1 MGRAS
6 WSGIRR
12 VKYPDDI
19 QASCRPP
26 RINPLSSMFQAAD
39 ASYPDPERN
48 LGCSCSPVIA
58 ARMQDLAV
66 KASAQQRGWSMRR
79 CKCNLTE
86 EQWLLV
92 SGGSCGCCADAAKV
106 LCRAQSTECRT
117 ACVFLALGAA
127 HQHSHSCSYVTR
139 FWRVDWRALCASCHP
154 PPPSHPTKTCCGGAC
169 PACAHAQVARRLG
182 LSPEV
187 VADIDTATCKK
198 STAGHKHGRD
208 DAGWTCAAAANNS
221 FQVSVRACVRR
232 RSSQLSCVPVCHGM
246 RPFPQHT
253 PSTMTNQTVSHC
265 RHHA

>member
-26 RINPLSSMFQAAD
+26 RINPLSSMYQAAD

-92 SGGSCGCCADAAKV
+92 SGGSCGCCADAAKG

-154 PPPSHPTKTCCGGAC
+154 PPLPPLENLLWWCLSCMC
-169 PACAHAQVARRLG
+169 ACA
-182 LSPEV
+182 
-187 VADIDTATCKK
+187 
-198 STAGHKHGRD
+198 GRPPP
-208 DAGWTCAAAANNS
+208 WP
-221 FQVSVRACVRR
+221 
-232 RSSQLSCVPVCHGM
+232 VP
-246 RPFPQHT
+246 
-253 PSTMTNQTVSHC
+253 
-265 RHHA
+265 